1 MKIAI
6 VCPDGRS
13 LILFCK
19 GLINELKTIEG
30 AQIYTLSAEGAYKE
44 EIESLGV
51 TSIDIDIYRFISP
64 LKDLKLIIEL
74 YRIFKRQKFDLVY
87 NISTK
92 LNMYGTIAAK
102 MAKVDYIVS
111 HIVGLGAVFSLTGIK
126 GRFVKLI
133 YFALYSLSCRLSNK
147 IWFTNKNDLEYF
159 ITHGFVSQEKVLL
172 TNTCLDLDFYSPARV
187 NEDQMTEARRELGL
201 SGKDEVVLMV
211 ARLIWPKG
219 IREFV
224 EAAEILKDQYPFV
237 KFLLIAPP
245 EPGSYDEVPL
255 SYIDNAVTKLP
266 NFIWLQYRD
275 DLRPYYALSI
285 INVLPSY
292 YKEGGHPR
300 TLLEPMAMGKA
311 VVTTD
316 SKDCRGAVEDG
327 RNGHLIPIKN
337 SQALAEAIEDLLCH
351 ADKRKEFGLYSRM
364 KVEREFDEKV
374 IVGQVVEAFLEK

>member
-19 GLINELKTIEG
+19 GLINELKRIKD
-30 AQIYTLSAEGAYKE
+30 AQIYTLSSEGAYKE

-51 TSIDIDIYRFISP
+51 NSINIDIYRFISP
-64 LKDLKLIIEL
+64 VKDLKLIIRL
-74 YRIFKRQKFDLVY
+74 YRVFKKQKFDLVY

-92 LNMYGTIAAK
+92 LNIYGTIAAK
-102 MAKVDYIVS
+102 MAKVDHIVS
-111 HIVGLGAVFSLTGIK
+111 HIVGLGSVFSLTGTR
-126 GRFVKLI
+126 GRFVKFA
-133 YFALYSLSCRLSNK
+133 YFAMYRLSCRLSNK
-147 IWFTNKNDLEYF
+147 IWFTNKNDLKYF
-159 ITHGFVSQEKVLL
+159 ISNGFISQEKVLL
-172 TNTCLDLDFYSPARV
+172 TNTSLDLDFYSPERV
-187 NEDQMTEARRELGL
+187 NEDKMAEVRRELGL
-201 SGKDEVVLMV
+201 NGQDEVVLMV

-245 EPGSYDEVPL
+245 EQGTYDEVPV
-255 SYIDNAVTKLP
+255 SYIMGALNKLS
-266 NFIWLQYRD
+266 NFIWLKYKD

-285 INVLPSY
+285 IGVLPTY
-292 YKEGGHPR
+292 YKEGGQPR
-300 TLLEPMAMGKA
+300 ALLEPMAMGKA
-311 VVTTD
+311 VITTD
-316 SKDCRGAVEDG
+316 STDCRDAVENG

-337 SQALAEAIEDLLCH
+337 SKALAEAIEDLICH

-374 IVGQVVEAFLEK
+374 IVRQAIEAFWEK

>member
-19 GLINELKTIEG
+19 GLINELQRIKDV
-30 AQIYTLSAEGAYKE
+30 QIYTLSSEGAYKE

-51 TSIDIDIYRFISP
+51 TSIDVDIYRFISP

-102 MAKVDYIVS
+102 MAKVNYIIS
-111 HIVGLGAVFSLTGIK
+111 HVVGLGSVFSLTGVK

-147 IWFTNKNDLEYF
+147 IWFTNKNDLKYF
-159 ITHGFVSQEKVLL
+159 ISNGFVSQEKVLL
-172 TNTCLDLDFYSPARV
+172 TNTCLDLDFYSPERI
-187 NEDQMTEARRELGL
+187 NEDQTAEARRELGL
-201 SGKDEVVLMV
+201 GGQDEVVLMV

-224 EAAEILKDQYPFV
+224 EAAEILKDRYPFI
-237 KFLLIAPP
+237 KFLLIAHP
-245 EPGSYDEVPL
+245 EPGSYDEVPV
-255 SYIDNAVTKLP
+255 SYIDGALKKLP

-311 VVTTD
+311 VITTD
-316 SKDCRGAVEDG
+316 SKDCRDAIEDG

-337 SQALAEAIEDLLCH
+337 SQALAEAIEDLICH

-374 IVGQVVEAFLEK
+374 IVRQVVEAFLGK